1 MGVFAPPTNRSQ
13 FGKQAGSRGR
23 ARGRFPIRERSRV
36 TRKVDR
42 CPGSV
47 SARGFP
53 RFNAAIALY
62 FARLASARLSGLRRR
77 NRLEGVAPAHI
88 EAMIEV
94 RGPGVTLRFPRERNY
109 RNYMAV
115 IKLKVARIGN
125 SRGIRLPAKSLAR
138 YRIGE
143 SVLME
148 ERSDGILLRPDGRA
162 IEKLSWEA
170 TAKEMAVSGE
180 DWSEWDRLAGDGL
193 DTVPWTAERKGR
205 VAER

>member
-1 MGVFAPPTNRSQ
+1 MHTRNPIAR
-13 FGKQAGSRGR
+13 AGR
-23 ARGRFPIRERSRV
+23 
-36 TRKVDR
+36 DL
-42 CPGSV
+42 
-47 SARGFP
+47 
-53 RFNAAIALY
+53 AL
-62 FARLASARLSGLRRR
+62 
-77 NRLEGVAPAHI
+77 
-88 EAMIEV
+88 
-94 RGPGVTLRFPRERNY
+94 PRERNY

-170 TAKEMAVSGE
+170 TAKEMAASGE
-180 DWSEWDRLAGDGL
+180 DWSEWDRLADDGL

-205 VAER
+205 VAEPRARYRAKLRAPKR